1 MDRFTKHIMPQVP
14 GCPKAVIEAEVLRA
28 AITFCSDSWIWQS
41 KLEETVLS
49 GDDEIPISIPRNSMM
64 VGVYIAIDGREV
76 NTYTLDGLAA
86 ILDDAVTAD
95 TLFEITVFLA
105 PSRAAV
111 ELPDILYNEWFTG
124 IESGARALLMV
135 MPEKPW
141 SNPQLALANQQQMFV
156 ELGKAKMKARRINDQ
171 SRLRVQRRPFV

>member
-28 AITFCSDSWIWQS
+28 AIQFCSDSWIWQS
-41 KLEETVLS
+41 KSEETVS
-49 GDDEIPISIPRNSMM
+49 AGDDEIALDLPDNASMA
-64 VGVYIAIDGREV
+64 GVNIAIDGIEI
-76 NTYTLDGLAA
+76 NSYTLDGTDV
-86 ILDDAVTAD
+86 ILDDAVTED
-95 TLFEITVFLA
+95 TIFEVTVFLA

-156 ELGKAKMKARRINDQ
+156 EIGKAKMKARRINDQ